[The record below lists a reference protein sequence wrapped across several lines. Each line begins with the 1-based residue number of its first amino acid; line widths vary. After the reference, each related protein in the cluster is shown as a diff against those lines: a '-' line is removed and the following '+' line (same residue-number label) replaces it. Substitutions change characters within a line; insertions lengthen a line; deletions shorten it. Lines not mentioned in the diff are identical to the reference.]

1 MIAIVDDDL
10 EIADALKTWLEMLGR
25 ATTVHGSGE
34 SLLAWLKNNENKA
47 GSPVNISRCLDA
59 AIFDINLPGINGIQ
73 LATKLRVKFPVLPII
88 LVTALRHDEI
98 QSLGDLPSGVSF
110 MRKPFDLDIIES
122 ILFESLN

>member
-1 MIAIVDDDL
+1 VIAIVDDDL
-10 EIADALKTWLEMLGR
+10 EIADALKTWLEMFGR

-47 GSPVNISRCLDA
+47 GPVNVGRPLDA

-73 LATKLRVKFPVLPII
+73 LAIKLRGKFPVLPII

-98 QSLGDLPSGVSF
+98 QNLGDLPLGVSF
-110 MRKPFDLDIIES
+110 MRKPFDLDTIES

>member
-10 EIADALKTWLEMLGR
+10 EIADALRTWLAMLGH

-34 SLLAWLKNNENKA
+34 SLLAWLKSNENKA
-47 GSPVNISRCLDA
+47 SNMVNINRALEG

-73 LATKLRVKFPVLPII
+73 LANKLRVEFPVLPII

-98 QSLGDLPSGVSF
+98 QSLGSLPSGVSF